1 MVSGVRCKP
10 EVANKNEANKKRT
23 WFGQFEVGGAG
34 TSSTLPASAI
44 ALAFTGTPPL
54 KSATLQ
60 VFFQQFSIAGHIH
73 SSYRS

>member
-1 MVSGVRCKP
+1 MWF
-10 EVANKNEANKKRT
+10 NKSEAALKST

-54 KSATLQ
+54 KSATPH
-60 VFFQQFSIAGHIH
+60 VFCQQISIVTLAFT
-73 SSYRS
+73 SL